1 MRRRLDESGMGVEAT
16 LIGVVLTPIALALL
30 GVRRGGGRSERG
42 YAGRGRKVLAAI
54 VADRLR
60 RVIVRARGLAEWRG
74 VRSRRLLR
82 CAHVLQV
89 RARCCADSV

>member
-42 YAGRGRKVLAAI
+42 YAGWGREVLAAI

-60 RVIVRARGLAEWRG
+60 RVIVRAGRLAKRRV

-82 CAHVLQV
+82 CAHVL
-89 RARCCADSV
+89 